1 MIHRAGHLWASGVV
15 EMGWLGAGAAFPR
28 TAAEP
33 GLLPPPWRLRS
44 LLLRCKSAMDSLPTV
59 AHHRAC
65 HLRMHGPAEAVLI
78 PGICKDE
85 TQDLQSR

>member
-1 MIHRAGHLWASGVV
+1 MCFSFTFVFGMKNHDSQGGHLWASGVV

-33 GLLPPPWRLRS
+33 GLLPPPWRLRP

-65 HLRMHGPAEAVLI
+65 HLRMHAQL
-78 PGICKDE
+78 K
-85 TQDLQSR
+85 LF